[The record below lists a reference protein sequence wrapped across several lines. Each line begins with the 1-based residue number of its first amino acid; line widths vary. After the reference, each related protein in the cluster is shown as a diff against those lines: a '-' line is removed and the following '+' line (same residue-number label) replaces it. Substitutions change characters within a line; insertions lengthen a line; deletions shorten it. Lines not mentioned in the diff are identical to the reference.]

1 MARSSNRGGGT
12 VVVGGGPGT
21 NNRRFQ
27 SLVNKHKRASEM
39 ASYQLQ
45 SHQFDE
51 ALISAKKALEYYQ
64 QIETDHPQMFAMDL
78 KTNQTFIAIYAKL
91 IFIEFSKRN
100 YVQII
105 RYFNE
110 MRQTYITRNFTFKS
124 NQHKSAYMEIEIVV
138 QLVNFKLRRND
149 TAVMHKTVEK
159 FKKMITFLK
168 DNGHDMS
175 QTRANVHDL
184 LVDLRILQE
193 WDLAKEILDSHGPP
207 SHTPEYALEMA
218 VTHTEQLRLDTSL
231 TKEEKIQLLLKV
243 SSLWTRS
250 DFTQN
255 DIMCSL
261 VIAQYQYLVSG
272 QTNQNAINCLK
283 GYLENQK
290 HIFKEHCYTCE
301 QKASKESVRMKC
313 AKCKLACYCSRQCQQ
328 GSFSIHK
335 NYGVRIGH
343 DVWCPLMR
351 KYRKLRQASSEDKQ
365 KFLEKFCIGC
375 DDFLAEGLGLKKLRQ
390 EIGNDVFV
398 DEEGKERF
406 TLKMK
411 QPMTGMNGMTANDDL
426 VQALVSGRAVNLSTQ
441 NGQRVAHVMDDDGE
455 VENTINIEELRIRY
469 EQDDEEDEENE
480 EDEEVQ
486 VEDLE

>member
-1 MARSSNRGGGT
+1 
-12 VVVGGGPGT
+12 
-21 NNRRFQ
+21 
-27 SLVNKHKRASEM
+27 
-39 ASYQLQ
+39 
-45 SHQFDE
+45 
-51 ALISAKKALEYYQ
+51 
-64 QIETDHPQMFAMDL
+64 MFAMDH
-78 KTNQTFIAIYAKL
+78 KNNQTFIAIYAKL

-105 RYFNE
+105 RLFNE
-110 MRQTYITRNFTFKS
+110 MRQKYISRSFTFKS
-124 NQHKSAYMEIEIVV
+124 NQHKCAYMEIEIVV

-149 TAVMHKTVEK
+149 KEVMNKTVEK
-159 FKKMITFLK
+159 FKKMIEYLREE
-168 DNGHDMS
+168 GHDMT

-193 WDLAKEILDSHGPP
+193 WDLAKSILDSHGPP
-207 SHTPEYALEMA
+207 LESPEYALEAA
-218 VTHTEQLRLDTSL
+218 VTYTEQLRLDSTL
-231 TKEEKIQLLLKV
+231 DKEEKKQLLLKV
-243 SSLWTRS
+243 KKLWTRP

-255 DIMCSL
+255 NIMCSL

-313 AKCKLACYCSRQCQQ
+313 GKCKLACYCSRQCQQ
-328 GSFSIHK
+328 GSFTIHK
-335 NYGVRIGH
+335 DYGVRIGH

-351 KYRKLRQASSEDKQ
+351 KYRKLRQASSEEKK
-365 KFLEKFCIGC
+365 KFFEKFCIGC
-375 DDFLAEGLGLKKLRQ
+375 DDFLADGLGLKQLR
-390 EIGNDVFV
+390 EELGDDVFV
-398 DEEGKERF
+398 DEDGKERF
-406 TLKMK
+406 TMNMK
-411 QPMTGMNGMTANDDL
+411 QPMTGSAGMRGIRANDDL
-426 VQALVSGRAVNLSTQ
+426 VQALVSGRAVNLGTR

-469 EQDDEEDEENE
+469 KEDDDEEDENE